1 MSEPVKVWVNGT
13 FDVLHRGHLEL
24 FEFASK
30 LGKLRVG
37 IDSDERVKKLK
48 GETRPINSFFDRKYF
63 LESLSFIDSVVEFNT
78 DEELIQHIEN
88 WEPKY
93 FVIGTDYY
101 GKNIIGRDKAQNMV
115 YFEKISGYSTTNI
128 IQKCTKY

>member
-48 GETRPINSFFDRKYF
+48 GETRPINSFLDRKYF

-88 WEPKY
+88 WGTKY

>member
-101 GKNIIGRDKAQNMV
+101 EKNIIGRDKAQNII

>member
-30 LGKLRVG
+30 LGKVRVG

-48 GETRPINSFFDRKYF
+48 GETRPINSFLDRKYF
-63 LESLSFIDSVVEFNT
+63 LESLSFIDTVVEFNT
-78 DEELIQHIEN
+78 DEELIRHIEN

-101 GKNIIGRDKAQNMV
+101 GKNIIGRDKAQNLV

>member
-63 LESLSFIDSVVEFNT
+63 
-78 DEELIQHIEN
+78 
-88 WEPKY
+88 
-93 FVIGTDYY
+93 
-101 GKNIIGRDKAQNMV
+101 
-115 YFEKISGYSTTNI
+115 
-128 IQKCTKY
+128 

>member
-30 LGKLRVG
+30 LGKVRVG

-48 GETRPINSFFDRKYF
+48 GDTRPINSFLDRKYF
-63 LESLSFIDSVVEFNT
+63 LESLSFIDTVVEFNT
-78 DEELIQHIEN
+78 DEELIRHIEN

-101 GKNIIGRDKAQNMV
+101 GKNIIGRDKAQNLV

>member
-37 IDSDERVKKLK
+37 IDSDERVTKLK
-48 GETRPINSFFDRKYF
+48 GETRPINSFLDRKYF
-63 LESLSFIDSVVEFNT
+63 LESLSFIDSVVEFKT

-88 WEPKY
+88 WGPKY

-101 GKNIIGRDKAQNMV
+101 GKNIIGRDKAQNIV